1 MKYKYILTALVF
13 VTILFSCKEPLV
25 QFEDAQPNNSRELNQ
40 IPRKLIGKY
49 YSSEDNTEL
58 EITKNIF
65 IKKMILTDTV
75 NISELGNNEILKG
88 DSIFNKVR
96 NFNIKVSIINDSLF
110 TNYQYLDTIFNLKQ
124 KDVLKR
130 FKGYYFLNKYDQ
142 DNNSWEILKL
152 KLSKG
157 ILNINS
163 ISTENEIDI
172 LNEITETGVDNNRP
186 FRVKL
191 TKKQVREFVKENGF
205 SEGEIYI
212 KK

>member
-1 MKYKYILTALVF
+1 MKYKHILTVLIFA
-13 VTILFSCKEPLV
+13 TILFSCKEPLV
-25 QFEDAQPNNSRELNQ
+25 QFEDAQPTNSRELNQ
-40 IPRKLIGKY
+40 ISRKLIGTY
-49 YSSEDNTEL
+49 YNSEDNTEL
-58 EITKNIF
+58 EITKNLF

-75 NISELGNNEILKG
+75 NISELGENEILKG
-88 DSIFNKVR
+88 DSIFDKVR
-96 NFNIKVSIINDSLF
+96 NFKIKVTIINDSLF
-110 TNYQYLDTIFNLKQ
+110 TNYQYLDTIFNLTQ

-130 FKGYYFLNKYDQ
+130 FKGYYFLNKYGK
-142 DNNSWEILKL
+142 DNNSWEVLKL

-172 LNEITETGVDNNRP
+172 LNEITETAVDNNRP

-191 TKKQVREFVKENGF
+191 TKKQFREFVEENGF
-205 SEGEIYI
+205 SEGESYL